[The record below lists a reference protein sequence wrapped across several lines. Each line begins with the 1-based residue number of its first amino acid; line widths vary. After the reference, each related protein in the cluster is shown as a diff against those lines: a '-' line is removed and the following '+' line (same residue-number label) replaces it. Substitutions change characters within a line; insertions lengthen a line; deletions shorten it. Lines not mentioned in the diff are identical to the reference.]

1 VTLVLWCVAQV
12 LWVSNNDFSG
22 TLPPSWGSMPAMERL
37 FVHQNVL
44 QGEGCQHTLPG
55 ASGTCSQ

>member
-1 VTLVLWCVAQV
+1 MTLVLWCVAQV

-37 FVHQNVL
+37 FVHQNVI

-55 ASGTCSQ
+55 ASSTCSQ